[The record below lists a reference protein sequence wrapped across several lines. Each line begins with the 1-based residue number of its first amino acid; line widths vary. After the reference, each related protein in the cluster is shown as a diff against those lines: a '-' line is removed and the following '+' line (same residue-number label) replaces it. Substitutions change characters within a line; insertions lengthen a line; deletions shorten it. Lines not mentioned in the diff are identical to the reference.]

1 MAEISMQELNNLA
14 TQDLAETIARVDG
27 AYHQKIEEIA
37 DRVKASGKVRIILL
51 AGPSGSGKTTTAN
64 FLSDAIKR
72 RGFKSFVISLDDF
85 YRNST
90 DPAYPKNEQGERDY
104 ECVDALD
111 IKLIIDTLEKIAD
124 GEAFSLPKY
133 DFKVGA
139 CVKNTPYEPLGDGCV
154 VIEGLHAM
162 NPRIYDPL
170 PHEKVLKMFISV
182 STNVTDGGEVI
193 LSGKKLRFV
202 RRLVRDSIYRGADA
216 YRTLGMWQGV
226 LDGEVK
232 YLYPFRDLAD
242 VTMNTFHD
250 YELALMKPFVERLLT
265 DEVVKS
271 SEYAAIVKA
280 TYDKSVA
287 IDQSCVSDYSLLREF
302 IPGGV
307 YESLY

>member
-1 MAEISMQELNNLA
+1 MAEISIQELNRLA
-14 TQDLAETIARVDG
+14 TSELEKTISEVDA
-27 AYHQKIEEIA
+27 AYHGKIEEIA
-37 DRVKASGKVRIILL
+37 DTVKKSGNIRIILL

-72 RGFKSFVISLDDF
+72 RGIKSFVISLDDF
-85 YRNST
+85 YRSST
-90 DPAYPKNEQGERDY
+90 DPAYPTNERGERDY
-104 ECVDALD
+104 ECVGALD
-111 IKLIIDTLEKIAD
+111 IDLIINTLEKIAD
-124 GEAFSLPKY
+124 GEEFSLPKY

-170 PHEKVLKMFISV
+170 PHDKVLKMFISV
-182 STNVTDGGEVI
+182 STNVTDNGEII

-226 LDGEVK
+226 LDGEIK

-242 VTMNTFHD
+242 VTMNTFHA
-250 YELALMKPFVERLLT
+250 YELSLMKPFVAKLLT
-265 DEVVKS
+265 DEVAKS

-287 IDQSCVSDYSLLREF
+287 IDQSHVSDYSLLREF

>member
-1 MAEISMQELNNLA
+1 MAEISIQELNSLV
-14 TQDLAETIARVDG
+14 TQSIEATIARVDG

-37 DRVKASGKVRIILL
+37 DRVVTSGSIRIILL

-85 YRNST
+85 YRNSN
-90 DPAYPKNEQGERDY
+90 DPEYPKNEKGERDF

-111 IKLIIDTLEKIAD
+111 INLITDTLERIAD
-124 GEAFSLPKY
+124 GKEFSLPKY

-139 CVKNTPYEPLGDGCV
+139 CVKNTPCEPLGDGCV

-170 PHEKVLKMFISV
+170 PHEKVMKMFISV
-182 STNVTDGGEVI
+182 STNVTDDGEII

-250 YELALMKPFVERLLT
+250 YELALMKPFVAKLLT
-265 DEVVKS
+265 EEVAKS

-280 TYDKSVA
+280 TYDKAVA
-287 IDQSCVSDYSLLREF
+287 IDTSLVSDYSLLREF